1 MDKPDKLPLKERMKI
16 PRQLMPE
23 QAPEERRHNF
33 SEVPLGL
40 DPEAAM
46 REASRC
52 LECRKPTCVDGCPVR
67 IDIPAFVKLIAEGK
81 FADAAEKIKET
92 NVLPAICGRVCP
104 QDEQCEAVCLVGK
117 KNKPLAVGMLERFA
131 ADWERASGHV
141 KDPKVAPPT
150 GCKVA
155 VVGSGP
161 AGLTAAFELA
171 KRGHKV
177 TIFEALHRPGG
188 VLFYGIPRFRL
199 PGEVIESEI
208 AYLQK
213 MGVEIICNA
222 LVGKLVTVDELLEEE
237 GFDSVFLG
245 TGAGLPW
252 FTGLPGENLNGVYS
266 ANEFLTRLNLMRS
279 DLFPD
284 RATPVFCG
292 KRVAVIGGGNTAMDA
307 ARTSLRLGP
316 EKVYLFYRRTREEA
330 PARSEEI
337 DHAIAEG
344 IDFRWLTAP
353 TRFIGNENYF
363 VKQVEIQQMRLGE
376 PDSSGRRRPEPVP
389 GSEEIFDV
397 DTVVL
402 ALGFG
407 VNPLITEAT
416 PEIKTDRRG
425 VVQVD
430 NGTGMTSK
438 EGVFAAGDVI
448 TGGATVILAM
458 GQAKT
463 AALGLHNW
471 LIRRKGLDLPIEA
484 MVSQAAAPAA

>member
-1 MDKPDKLPLKERMKI
+1 
-16 PRQLMPE
+16 
-23 QAPEERRHNF
+23 
-33 SEVPLGL
+33 
-40 DPEAAM
+40 
-46 REASRC
+46 
-52 LECRKPTCVDGCPVR
+52 
-67 IDIPAFVKLIAEGK
+67 
-81 FADAAEKIKET
+81 
-92 NVLPAICGRVCP
+92 
-104 QDEQCEAVCLVGK
+104 
-117 KNKPLAVGMLERFA
+117 
-131 ADWERASGHV
+131 
-141 KDPKVAPPT
+141 
-150 GCKVA
+150 VA

-199 PGEVIESEI
+199 PGEVIDAEI

-213 MGVEIICNA
+213 MGVEIVCNA

-237 GFDSVFLG
+237 GFDAAFLG

-363 VKQVEIQQMRLGE
+363 VKQVEIQQMKLGE

-389 GSEEIFDV
+389 GSEEVFDV

-416 PEIKTDRRG
+416 PQIKTDRRG

-430 NGTGMTSK
+430 ASTGMTSK
-438 EGVFAAGDVI
+438 DGVFAAGDVI

-471 LIRRKGLDLPIEA
+471 LIRRKGLDLPIEEA
-484 MVSQAAAPAA
+484 APPVAAPAA

>member
-1 MDKPDKLPLKERMKI
+1 METPKKPTLKERMQI
-16 PRQLMPE
+16 PRQKMPE
-23 QAPEERRHNF
+23 QDPEVRRHNF

-40 DPEAAM
+40 DPETAM

-52 LECRKPTCVDGCPVR
+52 LECQKPKCIEGCPVC
-67 IDIPAFVKLIAEGK
+67 IDIPAFLRLIADGK
-81 FADAAEKIKET
+81 FAEAAWKIKET

-104 QDEQCEAVCLVGK
+104 QDEQCEKVCVTGK
-117 KNKPLAVGMLERFA
+117 KGKPVGIGMLERFA
-131 ADWERASGHV
+131 ADWERASGRV
-141 KDPKVAPPT
+141 KDPEIAPPT

-161 AGLTAAFELA
+161 AGLTGAFELA

-199 PGEVIESEI
+199 PGEVIEAEI

-213 MGVEIICNA
+213 MGVEIVLNSLI
-222 LVGKLVTVDELLEEE
+222 GKTASIDELVEEE
-237 GFDSVFLG
+237 GFDAVFLG

-252 FTGLPGENLNGVYS
+252 FTKLPGENLNGIYS
-266 ANEFLTRLNLMRS
+266 ANEWLTRINLMRA
-279 DLFPD
+279 DKFPD
-284 RATPVFCG
+284 CATPVYCG

-316 EKVYLFYRRTREEA
+316 EKVYVFYRRTQKEA
-330 PARSEEI
+330 PARTEELE
-337 DHAIAEG
+337 HAIAEG
-344 IDFRWLTAP
+344 VEFHWLTAP
-353 TRFIGNENYF
+353 TRFIGDEEYF
-363 VKQVEIQQMRLGE
+363 VKQVEVQKMELGE
-376 PDSSGRRRPEPVP
+376 PDASGRRRPVP
-389 GSEEIFDV
+389 MAGSEEMFDV
-397 DTVVL
+397 DTVIL

-416 PEIKTDRRG
+416 PEIRTNKWG
-425 VVQVD
+425 IVEVD
-430 NGTGMTSK
+430 DETGMTSK

-458 GQAKT
+458 GQARRAAMGLHDWLVQKKGLQVPVTETAT
-463 AALGLHNW
+463 AATT
-471 LIRRKGLDLPIEA
+471 
-484 MVSQAAAPAA
+484 